1 MDIAIYLLST
11 AALLFGI
18 VYGITHR
25 NYRGLL
31 YGFAGFVLLGI
42 IVNGVD
48 VFLDGNLTTQRQIVY
63 LCEAVV
69 VCYFA
74 IRR

>member
-1 MDIAIYLLST
+1 MDIAIFLLST
-11 AALLFGI
+11 LALLFGI
-18 VYGITHR
+18 VYGITYR

-31 YGFAGFVLLGI
+31 FGFAGFVLLGI
-42 IVNGVD
+42 IVNGID
-48 VFLDGNLTTQRQIVY
+48 VFVNGNLTTQRQIVY
-63 LCEAVV
+63 LCKAVV